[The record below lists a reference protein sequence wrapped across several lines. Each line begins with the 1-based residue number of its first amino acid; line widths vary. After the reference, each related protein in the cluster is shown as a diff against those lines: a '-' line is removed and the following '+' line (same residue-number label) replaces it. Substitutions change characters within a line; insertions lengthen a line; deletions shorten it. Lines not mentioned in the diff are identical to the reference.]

1 MCGTSPT
8 ALSAY
13 SKYKPRNAA
22 VEAFARGVGAT
33 AGRGIDAVD
42 VDAVDIDGDGQK
54 LQQIAVSSSAIAPR
68 PIQVS
73 TSPHRI
79 SSGISVP
86 EAAMPIPT
94 PVKIA
99 PPAMPRRLAGIAAS
113 TVGAASTISTPP
125 VPPDRNRQAK
135 NHAKLTGAAQAN
147 RLAQVSS
154 IAFRKVVTAPKRV
167 ARTRAPS
174 APAR

>member
-1 MCGTSPT
+1 MARSAAGEALGCGIG
-8 ALSAY
+8 SAAGGEGE
-13 SKYKPRNAA
+13 AA
-22 VEAFARGVGAT
+22 D
-33 AGRGIDAVD
+33 AGTE
-42 VDAVDIDGDGQK
+42 GQPV
-54 LQQIAVSSSAIAPR
+54 QQIAVSTSATAPR

-99 PPAMPRRLAGIAAS
+99 PPAMPRRPGGIAAI
-113 TVGAASTISTPP
+113 TVGAASAISTPP
-125 VPPDRNRQAK
+125 VPPDRKRQAK
-135 NHAKLTGAAQAN
+135 NQAKLTGTAQAN

-154 IAFRKVVTAPKRV
+154 IAACKVATAPKR
-167 ARTRAPS
+167 ALRARAPS

>member
-13 SKYKPRNAA
+13 SRYKARRAA
-22 VEAFARGVGAT
+22 VALVARRIGIAVG
-33 AGRGIDAVD
+33 R
-42 VDAVDIDGDGQK
+42 DINALGQ
-54 LQQIAVSSSAIAPR
+54 LFQEIAVSANVIVPR

-79 SSGISVP
+79 SNGTSVP
-86 EAAMPIPT
+86 EAAMPRPT

-99 PPAMPRRLAGIAAS
+99 PPAMPRRVGGIAAI
-113 TVGAASTISTPP
+113 TVGAASAISTPP
-125 VPPDRNRQAK
+125 VPPDRKRQAK
-135 NHAKLTGAAQAN
+135 NQAKLTGKAQAN
-147 RLAQVSS
+147 RLAAVSS
-154 IAFRKVVTAPKRV
+154 IAACTVATAPKRA
-167 ARTRAPS
+167 ARARAPS